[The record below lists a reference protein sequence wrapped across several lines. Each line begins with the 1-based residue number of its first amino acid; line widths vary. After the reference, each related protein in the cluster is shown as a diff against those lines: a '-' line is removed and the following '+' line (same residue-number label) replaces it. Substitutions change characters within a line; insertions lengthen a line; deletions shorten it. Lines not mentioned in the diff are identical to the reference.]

1 MCVYVIC
8 SINLDYYI
16 NNFLNYEDLYKY
28 FINNFFKDESTSK
41 STINNKAIKLLLAKV
56 RI

>member
-1 MCVYVIC
+1 MCVYVS